1 MGQALP
7 VEVYLTDDQKR
18 LLTQFSPENWTGLI
32 AVYSGENPEPRH
44 YSDDIEDLQVANVL
58 YETQDPG
65 AAVPRDSGLAK
76 VGFSGILASAAV
88 W

>member
-1 MGQALP
+1 MARALP
-7 VEVYLTDDQKR
+7 LEIYLNDDQKR
-18 LLTQFSPENWTGLI
+18 LLTQFSAENWTGLI
-32 AVYSGENPEPRH
+32 AVYPGDKPEPQH

-58 YETQDPG
+58 YETDTPG
-65 AAVPRDSGLAK
+65 ASVPRDNGLAK